1 MLILGFWKPRLLVFP
16 MTALGNWLLLLSPSD
31 PHMKDKSRKMACW
44 SKQRGCM
51 CTRFFL
57 KTRNWT
63 NIDSHIFSLPKFAV
77 PVMILILNRTF
88 GKNTQSLD
96 MSRNLQVLNRIIL
109 ERTPSGK
116 IIKADLRKL
125 ARKQWE
131 LRSMGGSGKTSRQP
145 LANL

>member
-1 MLILGFWKPRLLVFP
+1 
-16 MTALGNWLLLLSPSD
+16 
-31 PHMKDKSRKMACW
+31 
-44 SKQRGCM
+44 
-51 CTRFFL
+51 
-57 KTRNWT
+57 
-63 NIDSHIFSLPKFAV
+63 
-77 PVMILILNRTF
+77 MILILNRTF